1 MEHRWVLIMS
11 CNACGFSSS
20 GCPAHRDTFAKAGTA
35 HSIFDSFTSFT
46 GCSYVVYRSFIGA
59 SCIQLLRWKHKIWK
73 VLNSYSRYESFKDI
87 TTSSRLQPLHVF
99 KGDQILVNEDIYG
112 GMHRLLTQEHNTAQ
126 FILPKHS
133 YLCHA
138 WSMYYADLYH
148 LVFFDVLYFQ
158 NIFSYIYVHYF
169 PLLLPQLLAHVED
182 VEVCKVPLQD
192 CQHNGVQAVPMCC
205 TEPPA
210 VSSSTPSRLR

>member
-20 GCPAHRDTFAKAGTA
+20 GCAAHRDTFAKAGTA

-59 SCIQLLRWKHKIWK
+59 SYIQLLRWKHKIWK
-73 VLNSYSRYESFKDI
+73 VLNSYERHHDFI
-87 TTSSRLQPLHVF
+87 TTSSRLHVF

-112 GMHRLLTQEHNTAQ
+112 GMHRLLTQERNTAQ

-138 WSMYYADLYH
+138 WSMYADLYIILFSLMFYIFKIYSH
-148 LVFFDVLYFQ
+148 NVGQHYLCSLFSFVVATIVGACWRRWSLQSPAAGLPAQWCSGGSDVLYR
-158 NIFSYIYVHYF
+158 
-169 PLLLPQLLAHVED
+169 
-182 VEVCKVPLQD
+182 
-192 CQHNGVQAVPMCC
+192 
-205 TEPPA
+205 T
-210 VSSSTPSRLR
+210 SSRKQFNSL

>member
-11 CNACGFSSS
+11 YNACGFSSS
-20 GCPAHRDTFAKAGTA
+20 GCAAHRDTFAKAGTA

-59 SCIQLLRWKHKIWK
+59 SGIQLLRWKHKIWK
-73 VLNSYSRYESFKDI
+73 VLNSYERHHDFI
-87 TTSSRLQPLHVF
+87 TTSATSCL

-112 GMHRLLTQEHNTAQ
+112 GMHRLLTQERNTAK

-138 WSMYYADLYH
+138 WSMYADLYH

-158 NIFSYIYVHYF
+158 NIFSYLCSLFSFVVATIVGACWRRWSLQS
-169 PLLLPQLLAHVED
+169 PAAGLPAQWCSGGSD
-182 VEVCKVPLQD
+182 VLYR
-192 CQHNGVQAVPMCC
+192 
-205 TEPPA
+205 T
-210 VSSSTPSRLR
+210 SSRKQFNSL